1 MKEKLLRIELSHSL
15 NDGCDGWNYLIHVVP
30 QLSRHSAL
38 SRIFLTVVTPAA
50 VVASGVGSDDR
61 FLHPIDFFLT
71 SSTSTPFWCCSFIT
85 TCTLELHVLWE
96 IPNSQS
102 NKIHSH
108 QMLFTL
114 YGKMFSFLWKW
125 GRGKRMP
132 SEVSYT
138 FFYKKPRDLFGLLSY
153 LESIPIE
160 PSNFLLDCLIFLDC

>member
-1 MKEKLLRIELSHSL
+1 M
-15 NDGCDGWNYLIHVVP
+15 HVVP

-114 YGKMFSFLWKW
+114 YGKKFSFLMKM
-125 GRGKRMP
+125 RMP
-132 SEVSYT
+132 SKASYI
-138 FFYKKPRDLFGLLSY
+138 FFCKKPRDLFGLLSF

-160 PSNFLLDCLIFLDC
+160 PSNFLLDCLIFFYC

>member
-1 MKEKLLRIELSHSL
+1 M
-15 NDGCDGWNYLIHVVP
+15 HVVP

-61 FLHPIDFFLT
+61 FLLPIDFFLT
-71 SSTSTPFWCCSFIT
+71 SPVPVQRLLRSEVVCCSFIT
-85 TCTLELHVLWE
+85 TCTLIFKFEYWQKKFELHVLWE
-96 IPNSQS
+96 IPNSQL

-114 YGKMFSFLWKW
+114 YGKKFSFLMKM
-125 GRGKRMP
+125 RML
-132 SEVSYT
+132 SKASCI
-138 FFYKKPRDLFGLLSY
+138 FFCKKPRDLFGLLSF

>member
-1 MKEKLLRIELSHSL
+1 M
-15 NDGCDGWNYLIHVVP
+15 HVVP

-160 PSNFLLDCLIFLDC
+160 PSNFLLDCLIFLLKLLNSLYLLN